1 MMSRMKQYQTIDEYI
16 GNFPA
21 EVQSVLQKLR
31 SLVHEL
37 APTATEAIKYGIPT
51 FVLNGNLVHFAAYE
65 KHIGFYPGAE
75 AIATFAPELKK
86 YDVAKGTVR
95 FYLDQP
101 LPFELVK
108 KIVRYRVEQAMAK
121 KK

>member
-1 MMSRMKQYQTIDEYI
+1 MVSSMKHYKNIDEYI
-16 GNFPA
+16 ANFPE
-21 EVQSVLQKLR
+21 EVQSVLQQLR
-31 SLVHEL
+31 TAIHEL

-75 AIATFAPELKK
+75 AIAIFAPELKK
-86 YDVAKGTVR
+86 YEVSKGTVR

-108 KIVRYRVEQAMAK
+108 KIVRHRVSQALAK
-121 KK
+121 SK